1 MNLLNIVIETERL
14 RLKTISYDYIDEIN
28 MEYIPNVTKKLR
40 RKSIINTD
48 NSKKMIEESLERI
61 RNGTIL
67 KMVIINKDLNEF
79 IGLISLHEINTLEPF
94 VEVWIKKASRKTGF
108 GIEAMNGLLEWAN
121 KNIEFNY
128 IYYSLRKKTFIKRK
142 ETKNAIEKTAKGYK
156 ILGI

>member
-67 KMVIINKDLNEF
+67 KMVILNKDLDEF

-94 VEVWIKKASRKTGF
+94 VEVWIKKVSRKRGF
-108 GIEAMNGLLEWAN
+108 GMEAMNGLLEWAN

-128 IYYSLRKKTFIKRK
+128 IYYSLRKKTIIKRK
-142 ETKNAIEKTAKGYK
+142 ESKNAIKKTNMGYK